1 MECNLSL
8 EDLFYGAA
16 TVGER
21 GQVVIPSEARKKYH
35 ISSGDKVLVVGHPGG
50 GGIMLCKIDA
60 MRGMFSSILADLEA
74 IETKMAESGADSHKE

>member
-8 EDLFYGAA
+8 ENLFYGAA

-21 GQVVIPSEARKKYH
+21 GQVVIPSEARKKYSIH
-35 ISSGDKVLVVGHPGG
+35 PGDKVLVMGHPAG

-60 MRGMFSSILADLEA
+60 MREMFSSILADLET
-74 IETKMAESGADSHKE
+74 IESRVTGPDAENHEE